1 MLKALYQLKE
11 IIDSNTGCSLDV
23 TKNPHKM
30 WQSDIPKACKESR
43 RKTQNLRTV
52 AGMYTVLTNQKMH
65 KSKKALQTL
74 PGKESPQSGL
84 LQEAVIAVLH
94 GTIDFVTLSK
104 QELCHPS

>member
-1 MLKALYQLKE
+1 
-11 IIDSNTGCSLDV
+11 
-23 TKNPHKM
+23 M

-43 RKTQNLRTV
+43 RKTQNLRMV
-52 AGMYTVLTNQKMH
+52 AGTYTVLTNHKIH
-65 KSKKALQTL
+65 KSKKSLADFTLQ
-74 PGKESPQSGL
+74 SPQSGL